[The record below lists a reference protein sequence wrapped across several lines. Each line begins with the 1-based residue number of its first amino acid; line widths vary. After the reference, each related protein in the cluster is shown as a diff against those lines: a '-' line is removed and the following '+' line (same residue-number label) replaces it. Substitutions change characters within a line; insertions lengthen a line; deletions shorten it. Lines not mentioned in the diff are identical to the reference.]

1 MMLRDIHPVHRDHT
15 SPVYLRSVAHSF
27 ERPRRSRRGGF
38 TLVEVIAALVIGTIL
53 LAAVYSTLD
62 IMMRSIRVGKEAV
75 QSLQVI
81 RGTAIK
87 LQSDIRQNLSLLMAA
102 PSIQAQLTQPAEGAV
117 EPTQFNFGVKGDQTT
132 LTLYVSQAPQYSKI
146 DAETPNNVFSDLR
159 TITYTCQP
167 SVGLIRS
174 ETINV
179 LGNTGMADIEDVLA
193 SEVIEMYFRYF
204 DPVNQSW
211 TTEWDGT
218 TNGAP
223 SAIEV
228 TLTVQMADIPGVPTR
243 PPVNHRLVIAIPAFG
258 SPIAP
263 STTSGGTPPQ

>member
-1 MMLRDIHPVHRDHT
+1 MMLRATHPG
-15 SPVYLRSVAHSF
+15 RS
-27 ERPRRSRRGGF
+27 SRRGGF

-102 PSIQAQLTQPAEGAV
+102 PSIQAQIAAAAATPPVQGAPPAETTTV

-132 LTLYVSQAPQYSKI
+132 LTLFSSQAPQYSKI

-159 TITYTCQP
+159 MITYTCQP

-179 LGNTGMADIEDVLA
+179 LGSTGMADIEDVLA

-228 TLTVQMADIPGVPTR
+228 TLTVQMGDIPGVPTR
-243 PPVNHRLVIAIPAFG
+243 APVNHRLVIAIPAFG

-263 STTSGGTPPQ
+263 STTSGGTPAQ

>member
-1 MMLRDIHPVHRDHT
+1 MMVRGSHHGRSCT
-15 SPVYLRSVAHSF
+15 RRNSP
-27 ERPRRSRRGGF
+27 RGGF

-102 PSIQAQLTQPAEGAV
+102 PSIQAQLAAATATPPVEGTPTETTAV

-132 LTLYVSQAPQYSKI
+132 LTLFSSQAPQYSKI

-167 SVGLIRS
+167 GVGLIRS

-179 LGNTGMADIEDVLA
+179 LGSTGMADIEDVLA

-228 TLTVQMADIPGVPTR
+228 TLTVQMGDIPGVPTR
-243 PPVNHRLVIAIPAFG
+243 APVNHRLVIAIPAFG

>member
-1 MMLRDIHPVHRDHT
+1 MKHLTR
-15 SPVYLRSVAHSF
+15 
-27 ERPRRSRRGGF
+27 RRSGF

-53 LAAVYSTLD
+53 LAAVYSTLE
-62 IMMRSIRVGKEAV
+62 IMLRSIRIGKEAV

-81 RGTAIK
+81 RGTAIR
-87 LQSDIRQNLSLLMAA
+87 LQTDIRQNLSLLITT
-102 PSIQAQLTQPAEGAV
+102 PSIQSQLSTESSSSSSSSTGTGTGTGSGTGGTTTTTAE
-117 EPTQFNFGVKGDQTT
+117 PSQYNFGLKGDQYT
-132 LTLYVSQAPQYSKI
+132 LTLFVSHAPQYSKV

-159 TITYTCQP
+159 TIAYSCQAG
-167 SVGLIRS
+167 VGLMRS

-179 LGNTGMADIEDVLA
+179 LGGTGAPDLEEVLA
-193 SEVIEMYFRYF
+193 SEVQEMFFRYF

-228 TLTVQMADIPGVPTR
+228 TLTVQMAAIPGVPAR
-243 PPVNHRLVIAIPAFG
+243 PPVQHRLVIAIPAFG

-263 STTSGGTPPQ
+263 ATTGGTTTP